1 MTVTTHHYAAT
12 LPGDAEVSITD
23 GVLSIDT
30 ARAPH
35 VEADLTVAMPG
46 AWVTESITNP
56 LTGLPMDV
64 PRWAPDTAALDALD
78 PRTSPAPRVTLTTGV
93 EGGTPREWDL
103 HVRDRDID
111 YRDAS
116 VRIRLASD
124 EALLEDYAPLADD
137 DTPFDLASSLRDV
150 VNYVLGEAIPG
161 AALEATPAIDA
172 DVTPRWEQTNLIL
185 NPSGQN
191 GTTGWV
197 TSTSGGVA
205 GSLSTGTVGGSTIS
219 DTEGSNPPAYV
230 RLSVTTT
237 GTGNALCRYGSLNER
252 RITPGRLYTFS
263 AWVHQSSPSAKN
275 GLLSV
280 RFMTEEGATTAVFD
294 ATKTV
299 PASTWTKLTIT
310 ALAPVNSATVYVYAG
325 VTNGMPSGSFVGVTG
340 AVLAEGVRNDRWFD
354 GNRADEAAYTYD
366 WTPDAYTT
374 PSVRV
379 PVGDAID
386 PEALTWKAGQT
397 ALEFLMPLLQSRG
410 LRLVCDEQRRWTLRD
425 ETFTASGS
433 LNLREG
439 VNLVEADDTISRDSG
454 IWFDARV
461 TKYTWTD
468 RYGNQQERTD
478 SYALNDPYT
487 RLETLEISAA
497 YPGPGRSEYA
507 VRRAQGVGR
516 EVTTA
521 SVSRWSATA
530 EQSVSVTLPN
540 APAQV
545 GTVRAVQFDFSTDEM
560 TVTTRT
566 RELPDGAVDLL
577 QGTVDALVGTVNDL

>member
-1 MTVTTHHYAAT
+1 MTVTTHTYTAT
-12 LPGDAEVSITD
+12 LPGAVPVPIT
-23 GVLSIDT
+23 GGTLSCDS

-35 VEADLTVAMPG
+35 VEGDLDVPMPG
-46 AWVTESITNP
+46 EWTTATITDP
-56 LTGLPMDV
+56 LTGQPLDV
-64 PRWAPDTAALDALD
+64 PRWTPAPGILDELD

-93 EGGTPREWDL
+93 EGGTPRTWNL

-111 YRDAS
+111 YRVGS

-124 EALLEDYAPLADD
+124 EGLLEDYAPLADD

-150 VNYVLGEAIPG
+150 VDYVLGEAIPG

-205 GSLSTGTVGGSTIS
+205 GSLSTGGVGGSTIS
-219 DTEGSNPPAYV
+219 DAEGANPPTYV
-230 RLSVTTT
+230 RLSVTAT
-237 GTGNALCRYGSLNER
+237 GTGNALLRYG
-252 RITPGRLYTFS
+252 TPNVTAGRLYTFS
-263 AWVHQSSPSAKN
+263 AWLYQSSGSAVDL
-275 GLLSV
+275 GMV
-280 RFMTEEGATTAVFD
+280 GFRFITDTGATTADPSVH
-294 ATKTV
+294 ATI
-299 PASTWTKLTIT
+299 PAATWTK
-310 ALAPVNSATVYVYAG
+310 VSATVVAPPNTTSVYLYAG
-325 VTNGMPSGSFVGVTG
+325 VQGGAMPAGTFVGVTG

-354 GNRADEAAYTYD
+354 GNRPDEATYTYD
-366 WTPDAYTT
+366 WTPDAGTT
-374 PSVRV
+374 PSIRV

-397 ALEFLMPLLQSRG
+397 AMEFLQPLVQSRG
-410 LRLVCDEQRRWTLRD
+410 YRLVCDEQRRWTLRD
-425 ETFTASGS
+425 ETYTAPGQ

-439 VNLVEADDTISRDSG
+439 VNLVAADDSISRDSG

-461 TKYTWTD
+461 TKYVWTD
-468 RYGNQQERTD
+468 RYGNTQERTD
-478 SYALNDPYT
+478 SYAAQTPYT
-487 RLETLEISAA
+487 RLSTVEVNSA

-516 EVTTA
+516 EVATT
-521 SVSRWSATA
+521 SVSRYTATA
-530 EQSVSVTLPN
+530 EQPVSVTVPN
-540 APAQV
+540 SPAQV
-545 GTVRAVQFDFSTDEM
+545 GTVRAVEFDLSTDEM

-566 RELPDGAVDLL
+566 RELPDGAIDLL
-577 QGTVDALVGTVNDL
+577 QGTVNALTGTVNNL